1 MIVCL
6 AVILNL
12 NSGIIEER
20 LTYFRDCGRAG
31 SYFESAQ
38 TKQAEWRILMIDYLG
53 DVTDNI
59 GHD

>member
-31 SYFESAQ
+31 SYFEAAQ
-38 TKQAEWRILMIDYLG
+38 VKQSGWQILMIDYLG
-53 DVTDNI
+53 EVD
-59 GHD
+59 GE

>member
-6 AVILNL
+6 AVMLNL

-20 LTYFRDCGRAG
+20 LTYFRDCGRAA

-38 TKQAEWRILMIDYLG
+38 GKQAEWQILMIDY
-53 DVTDNI
+53 I
-59 GHD
+59 GEVNSDSQN

>member
-6 AVILNL
+6 AVMLNL

-31 SYFESAQ
+31 SYFEAAQ
-38 TKQAEWRILMIDYLG
+38 VKQSGWQILMIDYLG
-53 DVTDNI
+53 EVD
-59 GHD
+59 GE